1 MASGAAAAAAGAE
14 SAIGRVDYAVEGRPA
29 RLYRIADEYAQ
40 VELYGAYF
48 SVVWSTVL
56 PVEKSLAELA
66 DLLPEASNDT
76 GTGRLVLG
84 ESAQDDPVSAAAVLR
99 RVMEEP
105 GTVQAL
111 RLEYPHFTL
120 TWRAARESANGRQSP
135 AQIGLIADVYNSE
148 PIVDLIHRTAT
159 PRVAGAAGQIIRDA
173 EFVPKQVPVGS
184 LLAAQL

>member
-1 MASGAAAAAAGAE
+1 MASGAVAAAGAE
-14 SAIGRVDYAVEGRPA
+14 SAIGRVDYVVEGRPA

-48 SVVWSTVL
+48 SVAWSTQL

-76 GTGRLVLG
+76 GTGRLMLE
-84 ESAQDDPVSAAAVLR
+84 ESAQDDPVSAAAVLH

-105 GTVQAL
+105 GTVHAL

-148 PIVDLIHRTAT
+148 PIIDLIHRTAT
-159 PRVAGAAGQIIRDA
+159 ARVAGAADQIVHDA
-173 EFVPKQVPVGS
+173 EFVPNQVPIGP